1 MFLLFYRWSFG
12 IVMWEIF
19 TLCES
24 DPYPLI
30 ANKDFRQHMV
40 RIRDGEEEPSLPEN
54 GSDQVYVSSN

>member
-1 MFLLFYRWSFG
+1 
-12 IVMWEIF
+12 MWEIF